1 MKVRWTR
8 TAIGHLASIYDYI
21 SQDSPRYARRMV
33 DRITARSRQI
43 AAFPQ
48 SGQMVLEY
56 QDPDI
61 REVIE
66 GSYRVIHEITDDEV
80 HVLAV
85 IHGAR
90 LLPAQPPRDSDA

>member
-1 MKVRWTR
+1 MKVFWTNN
-8 TAIGHLASIYDYI
+8 AIGHLTSIYEHI
-21 SQDSPRYARRMV
+21 SRDSTRYARRMV
-33 DRITARSRQI
+33 DRITSRSRQI

-48 SGQMVLEY
+48 SAQMVPEY

-66 GSYRVIHEITDDEV
+66 GAYRIIFLLGPDAIR
-80 HVLAV
+80 VLAV

-90 LLPAQPPRDSDA
+90 LLPPEPPVNAAE

>member
-1 MKVRWTR
+1 MKVRWTH

-43 AAFPQ
+43 ASFPE
-48 SGQMVLEY
+48 SGQIVPEY
-56 QDPDI
+56 QDPQI

-66 GSYRVIHEITDDEV
+66 GSYRVIHEVAADEV
-80 HVLAV
+80 RILAV

-90 LLPAQPPRDSDA
+90 LLPSQPPSVLS

>member
-1 MKVRWTR
+1 MRVRWTR

-21 SQDSPRYARRMV
+21 GRDSPRYAKRMV

-43 AAFPQ
+43 AAFPR
-48 SGQMVLEY
+48 SGQMVSEY

-80 HVLAV
+80 RVLAV

-90 LLPAQPPRDSDA
+90 LLPPQPPRDSGE

>member
-1 MKVRWTR
+1 MKVRWAR

-21 SQDSPRYARRMV
+21 SHDSPRYARRMV
-33 DRITARSRQI
+33 DRITARSQQI
-43 AAFPQ
+43 ASFPQ
-48 SGQMVLEY
+48 SGQMVPEY

-66 GSYRVIHEITDDEV
+66 GSYRVIYEVTADEV
-80 HVLAV
+80 RVLAV

-90 LLPAQPPRDSDA
+90 LLPSEPPRYSDL

>member
-1 MKVRWTR
+1 MRVRWAH
-8 TAIGHLASIYDYI
+8 TAIGHLASIYDHI

-33 DRITARSRQI
+33 DRITSRSQQI

-48 SGQMVLEY
+48 SGQMVPEY

-66 GSYRVIHEITDDEV
+66 GSYRVIYEV
-80 HVLAV
+80 VANEVRVLAV

-90 LLPAQPPRDSDA
+90 LLPPQIPKNSDV

>member
-1 MKVRWTR
+1 MKVRWAH
-8 TAIGHLASIYDYI
+8 TAIGHLASIYEYI

-33 DRITARSRQI
+33 DRITARSQQI
-43 AAFPQ
+43 GHFPQ
-48 SGQMVLEY
+48 SGQMVPEY

-66 GSYRVIHEITDDEV
+66 GSYRVIYQVAAEEV
-80 HVLAV
+80 QVLAV

-90 LLPAQPPRDSDA
+90 LLPPRPFDT

>member
-21 SQDSPRYARRMV
+21 RQDSPRYARRMV

-48 SGQMVLEY
+48 SGQVVSEY
-56 QDPDI
+56 HDPNI

-66 GSYRVIHEITDDEV
+66 GPYRVIYDVEAKEV
-80 HVLAV
+80 RVLAV

-90 LLPAQPPRDSDA
+90 QLPPMPLKD